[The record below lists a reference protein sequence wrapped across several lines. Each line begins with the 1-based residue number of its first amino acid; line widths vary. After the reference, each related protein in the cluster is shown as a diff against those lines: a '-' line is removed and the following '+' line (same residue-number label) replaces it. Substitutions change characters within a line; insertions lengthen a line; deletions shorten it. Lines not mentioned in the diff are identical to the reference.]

1 MADSMVKNY
10 NSQLMTPW
18 FYMSWQEAE
27 VRELK
32 VGRYMLVDDSPCK
45 IMDITTS
52 KPGKHG
58 EAKARIVAIG
68 IFDNQKRS
76 VVFPVKHKVKV
87 PMIEKK
93 NAQVLSVANKEAQ
106 LMDSETYETF
116 LISLSDDEL
125 DKVKA
130 GTEVSYWEA
139 MGVRKIMLGN

>member
-1 MADSMVKNY
+1 
-10 NSQLMTPW
+10 
-18 FYMSWQEAE
+18 MSWQDLE

-32 VGRYMLVDDSPCK
+32 VGRYMLIDDNPCK
-45 IMDITTS
+45 IMEITTS

-68 IFDNQKRS
+68 IFDGQKKS

-93 NAQVLSVANKEAQ
+93 NAQVLSVANNEAQ

-116 LISLSDDEL
+116 IIPIEQGDE
-125 DKVKA
+125 DKVKP
-130 GTEVSYWEA
+130 GTEVSYWET
-139 MGVRKIMLGN
+139 MGMRKIMFQN

>member
-1 MADSMVKNY
+1 
-10 NSQLMTPW
+10 
-18 FYMSWQEAE
+18 MSWQEAE

-32 VGRYMLVDDSPCK
+32 VGRYMLVDDSPSK
-45 IMDITTS
+45 IMEITMS

-68 IFDNQKRS
+68 IFDGQKRS
-76 VVFPVKHKVKV
+76 VVFPVKHKVKI

-106 LMDSETYETF
+106 LMDSETFETF
-116 LISLSDDEL
+116 LIPIQEDEI
-125 DKVKA
+125 DKIKA

>member
-1 MADSMVKNY
+1 
-10 NSQLMTPW
+10 
-18 FYMSWQEAE
+18 MSWQDVE

-32 VGRYMLVDDSPCK
+32 VGRYMLIDDIPCK
-45 IMDITTS
+45 IMEITTS

-68 IFDNQKRS
+68 IFENQKKS

-87 PMIEKK
+87 PIIEKK
-93 NAQVLSVANKEAQ
+93 NAQVLHVNNNEAQ

-116 LISLSDDEL
+116 IIQIDPGDE

-130 GTEVSYWEA
+130 GTEVSYWET
-139 MGVRKIMLGN
+139 MGVRKIMLQN

>member
-1 MADSMVKNY
+1 
-10 NSQLMTPW
+10 
-18 FYMSWQEAE
+18 
-27 VRELK
+27 
-32 VGRYMLVDDSPCK
+32 MLVDDSPCK

-87 PMIEKK
+87 PIIEKK